1 MNSITSVIVFAAGAA
16 VLIYSA
22 EKLITYLVGA
32 ARGLAISLFLLA
44 ILFTGIEF
52 DDLVFGIALNLEGLE
67 NVALG
72 VIFGTVISMS
82 GLVLALAAIIAPN
95 KVEVPKDYI
104 AIFALAPLI
113 LIVPALA
120 GELSVLASIVFVLLF
135 VAFVGYVAYRESRR
149 PVPTF
154 RSAEVLER
162 MEEDEVATVTA
173 GGGGSGGTPPASGGA
188 GGNAGDLYDTG
199 ELSLSK
205 SNRRPGWQLL
215 LLAVLALIGLV
226 VGAWA
231 MTEGT
236 GGILENF
243 AISGTVFGAT
253 IATLVLSLEDIFL
266 TVEPSRKGA
275 PAIGVGNVIGSVV
288 FSVTAKLGIIVL
300 AGGAIVIGT
309 EVFSWHLPALVVI
322 LIAALLQAG
331 AELTVGRNYGLAL
344 LFITPLALSMTQYA
358 PRLAG
363 DGICLALAEHH
374 VGGLRGVRN
383 GLAMTVSSGIGGGLV
398 VDGRV
403 LRGATGNAGHVGHM
417 VVPGRNDPCGCGGAG
432 CVEAVA
438 GGLASVRWARE
449 RGWGGATGAELARA
463 ARDGDPVARAVLER
477 AGTALGQALASAAA
491 LLDLDSVVVGG
502 GFAESG
508 APLWEPMRAAVAA
521 HARLDFV
528 RDLRI
533 VPSRL
538 GGDATLLGGGVLATD
553 RFDDPGRPVP

>member
-1 MNSITSVIVFAAGAA
+1 M
-16 VLIYSA
+16 
-22 EKLITYLVGA
+22 
-32 ARGLAISLFLLA
+32 
-44 ILFTGIEF
+44 
-52 DDLVFGIALNLEGLE
+52 AL
-67 NVALG
+67 
-72 VIFGTVISMS
+72 T
-82 GLVLALAAIIAPN
+82 VLALDIGATKLAAGVVHADRLLR
-95 KVEVPKDYI
+95 VRRVAVPPESVWQACRELLAAFGDARI
-104 AIFALAPLI
+104 DAVGIGSAGPVDARSGIVAPLNI
-113 LIVPALA
+113 PAWRSGFSLVA
-120 GELSVLASIVFVLLF
+120 AVRELFPDADV
-135 VAFVGYVAYRESRR
+135 
-149 PVPTF
+149 
-154 RSAEVLER
+154 
-162 MEEDEVATVTA
+162 
-173 GGGGSGGTPPASGGA
+173 
-188 GGNAGDLYDTG
+188 
-199 ELSLSK
+199 
-205 SNRRPGWQLL
+205 
-215 LLAVLALIGLV
+215 
-226 VGAWA
+226 
-231 MTEGT
+231 
-236 GGILENF
+236 
-243 AISGTVFGAT
+243 
-253 IATLVLSLEDIFL
+253 
-266 TVEPSRKGA
+266 
-275 PAIGVGNVIGSVV
+275 
-288 FSVTAKLGIIVL
+288 
-300 AGGAIVIGT
+300 
-309 EVFSWHLPALVVI
+309 
-322 LIAALLQAG
+322 
-331 AELTVGRNYGLAL
+331 
-344 LFITPLALSMTQYA
+344 
-358 PRLAG
+358 RLAG

-432 CVEAVA
+432 CVEAGA